1 MKNIFRLMLL
11 SLCAVAFVA
20 CSDSEDYNADTAVTP
35 YEPVPGR
42 RMVAQVKTTNT
53 LDGRTYS
60 WEHNFSYDA
69 QGRIKEINTNI
80 VHYRANKFDNVTR
93 FYKCY
98 ITSQANYYFKGDKFS
113 VEYSV
118 SKEYPDYP
126 DWNTRENG
134 KNNGQF
140 NENGNLVSFLSLDF
154 VYSKMQLQEAHAD
167 GGHIYVPYRDAMG
180 NVTGYQTRYLN
191 NDGKDSLVLDRSRD
205 FMYGGIRNNTNF
217 DFSGY
222 FGYWGLEK
230 AVPAIATEYYAY
242 YQLAAFGMLGST
254 SSYLP
259 LAQLARDS
267 EGKPLVD
274 EYGAPLYLYGRW
286 ELDNEDYPINFV
298 DGSGRKT
305 EIRYVE

>member
-1 MKNIFRLMLL
+1 
-11 SLCAVAFVA
+11 
-20 CSDSEDYNADTAVTP
+20 
-35 YEPVPGR
+35 
-42 RMVAQVKTTNT
+42 
-53 LDGRTYS
+53 
-60 WEHNFSYDA
+60 
-69 QGRIKEINTNI
+69 
-80 VHYRANKFDNVTR
+80 
-93 FYKCY
+93 
-98 ITSQANYYFKGDKFS
+98 
-113 VEYSV
+113 
-118 SKEYPDYP
+118 
-126 DWNTRENG
+126 
-134 KNNGQF
+134 
-140 NENGNLVSFLSLDF
+140 
-154 VYSKMQLQEAHAD
+154 
-167 GGHIYVPYRDAMG
+167 MG